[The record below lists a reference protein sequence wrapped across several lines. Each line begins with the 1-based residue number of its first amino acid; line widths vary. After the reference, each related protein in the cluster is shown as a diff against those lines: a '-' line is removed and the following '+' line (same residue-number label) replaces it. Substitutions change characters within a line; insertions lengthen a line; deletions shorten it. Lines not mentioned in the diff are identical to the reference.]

1 MRGRILVVL
10 LEYLMKS
17 HEVDVDILLESE
29 EGPGDGFGHATPAL
43 DFLGGQV
50 DATNCLLDARDLGAQ
65 ERHALECKALDL
77 MEFCVYAGI
86 EVLFGHGRII
96 LGEHATSGVGG
107 RRGGQRHLAGVGVDP
122 IRRDEIFVVIV
133 MTVIDFVSI
142 IVGLEAVG
150 GGEVEGGGSSD

>member
-1 MRGRILVVL
+1 
-10 LEYLMKS
+10 MKS
-17 HEVDVDILLESE
+17 HEVDVDILLECE
-29 EGPGDGFGHATPAL
+29 EGDPATASAMPR
-43 DFLGGQV
+43 
-50 DATNCLLDARDLGAQ
+50 ARSISLGARPMLPTASSMP
-65 ERHALECKALDL
+65 EISYLKSVTRLRVKTLDL

-133 MTVIDFVSI
+133 MTVIDFDSI